1 MKSLSI
7 GFATLLAILGGISQ
21 AYNLPAIAEP
31 HSTASVT
38 KLVRNPKKDT
48 FKCFNNRKKKPG
60 LISLKYKTHRNGSLS
75 NSMLC
80 YLDNPD
86 DLGNDWVSTE
96 ELTSDQ
102 LTTLRAMIR

>member
-1 MKSLSI
+1 MKSLSL

-48 FKCFNNRKKKPG
+48 FKCFNNLRKREG
-60 LISLKYKTHRNGSLS
+60 LISLKYKTDKYGSLS
-75 NSMLC
+75 TNMFC
-80 YLDNPD
+80 YVDNPD

-96 ELTSDQ
+96 ELTNGQ
-102 LTTLRAMIR
+102 LTTLRAMKK